1 MPLIEPISDK
11 SIQEEHQAL
20 WDNAIKEYGDMYKVP
35 MSVVM
40 EIGYRVRGLTCLSMW
55 DGAGRATK
63 HLSTYMVPTQVAEDL
78 IARFCSPEEL
88 EEAPTE
94 KRADKYQAIIDW
106 AKNHLFEQVTTD
118 QMVELG
124 QFSYPTTLKF
134 LQESPYFRKVKKG
147 LWEVRD
153 PKADRE
159 AEKNRN

>member
-1 MPLIEPISDK
+1 MPLIEPITDK

-20 WDNAIKEYGDMYKVP
+20 WDNAVSEYGEVTKVP
-35 MSVVM
+35 MGIVL
-40 EIGYRVRGLTCLSMW
+40 EISFRLRAMSCLASW
-55 DGAGRATK
+55 DGSGRASK
-63 HLSTYMVPTQVAEDL
+63 HLSTYMVPPHIAGDL
-78 IARFCSPEEL
+78 ITRFCSPEEQ

-106 AKNHLFEQVTTD
+106 ATDHLFEQVTTE

-159 AEKNRN
+159 AEKKS